1 MRVVASSAFL
11 NGAIVTMDSEN
22 NIFSAVALL
31 ENKIL
36 SVGSDEEIRQYIG
49 DSTKVTDLKGRAVLP
64 GFIDSH
70 VHLMGAGRLAVKA
83 EKEVDIKYCD
93 SLEEVIDKIK
103 QRVKETKKGEWIV
116 GWGYLWSRY
125 KEKRAPLRTEL
136 DEVAPDNPVLLN
148 FSAMGVANTA
158 ALERTGITAETKTD
172 YGYIELGEDGK
183 PNGRLQGGAAVRL
196 VSRHIPEY
204 AEDSIELARK
214 AIDQWLRW
222 GITCA
227 HQAGSTREDTE
238 IIQRLRENGELGM
251 RWRLYIHNMT
261 DNLDYMDHLIALGI
275 RRGFGDD
282 TVRIQGVKL
291 ALDSMGSMGNAAT
304 YEPSAGNPDSL
315 GILLVEPEKLK
326 AMTVKA
332 HHAGLQ
338 TATHSIGDRAIDINL
353 DAIEAALKEHPVK
366 DHRHRI
372 EHCTQCPP
380 SQLRRIK
387 ELGVHPGE
395 SNYIWNFGSA
405 YCYQFG
411 DERSKYLYP
420 YRSMKELGIIASAN
434 SDYGGGP
441 WHGDPIRGI
450 YAMIT
455 RKTEDGKTVG
465 EEQAVGLLDAI
476 RCYTV
481 NGAYA
486 GFDEDKLGSVEAG
499 KLADLVV
506 LSGNIMETPVEEI
519 PELRVIQT
527 IVDGV
532 TVYKDPLNP

>member
-1 MRVVASSAFL
+1 MQTRASSAFV
-11 NGAIVTMDSEN
+11 NGSIITMDSEDN
-22 NIFSAVALL
+22 LHSAVALYV
-31 ENKIL
+31 NRIL
-36 SVGSDEEIRQYIG
+36 CVGSDEEIKKTI
-49 DSTKVTDLKGRAVLP
+49 DSSTEVTDLKGRTLLP

-70 VHLMGAGRLAVKA
+70 VHLMGAGRLALKA
-83 EKEVDIKYCD
+83 EKEVDIKYCNSVD
-93 SLEEVIDKIK
+93 EVLDKIK
-103 QRVKETKKGEWIV
+103 RRAEQTPVGQWIV

-125 KEKRAPLRTEL
+125 KEKRAPLGSEL
-136 DEVAPDNPVLLN
+136 DFVAPNNPVLLR

-158 ALERTGITAETKTD
+158 ALKIAGITEKTKPD
-172 YGYIELGEDGK
+172 YGYIELGKDGK
-183 PNGRLQGGAAVRL
+183 PNGRLQGGAAVQL
-196 VSRHIPEY
+196 VSKHIPEY
-204 AEDSIELARK
+204 EDNALELAK
-214 AIDQWLRW
+214 MAIQQWLKW

-238 IIQRLRENGELGM
+238 IIQRLRENGELVI

-282 TVRIQGVKL
+282 KVRINGVKL

-304 YEPSAGNPDSL
+304 YEPSTGNPNSL

-326 AMTVKA
+326 DMIVRA
-332 HHAGLQ
+332 HIAGLQ

-353 DAIEAALKEHPVK
+353 DAIEAALKQHPME
-366 DHRHRI
+366 DRRHRI

-380 SQLRRIK
+380 DQLKRIK

-405 YCYQFG
+405 YKYQFG
-411 DERSKYLYP
+411 EERSKYLYP
-420 YRSMKELGIIASAN
+420 YRSFIEHGIIASAN

-455 RKTEDGKTVG
+455 RKTEDGETVG
-465 EEQAVGLLDAI
+465 SGQAVGLLDAI
-476 RCYTV
+476 RCYTI
-481 NGAYA
+481 NGAYL
-486 GFDEDKLGSVEAG
+486 GFDEDRLGSIEAG
-499 KLADLVV
+499 KLADLIV
-506 LSGNIMETPVEEI
+506 LSGNILETPVEKI
-519 PELRVIQT
+519 PELRVDQT

-532 TVYKDPLNP
+532 TVYKRN